1 MLPVVDT
8 VASLLTSAAEA
19 IGLASGPSSSKSK
32 TMSDKGN
39 GKKPT
44 KDVEEIRSQRE
55 GNSSRHPEK
64 WSPLYDSA
72 PSRREEK
79 PRDRRKRVA
88 ELTLRA
94 LNRGSYEY
102 RSATISLGIK
112 ETVEGTI
119 FFEENY
125 PLNDWKSVP
134 HRDTQRAAEATVSIL
149 NISTLDA
156 ARILHNSYRF
166 APQDGSAPPK
176 TGVLNFASATQPGGG
191 FENGAEA
198 QEESIA
204 RVSTLSRSL
213 KSKEGKRFYEVHK
226 KHKSPFYTH
235 TMIFSPDVI
244 VFHNDQGEG
253 VDPMPIQVVS
263 SAAVNAGLILENKA
277 TFLTAQAE
285 VEIEAA
291 MEERMGRILYL
302 FETRGIRNIVLGTFG
317 TGVFKNK
324 VDMVA
329 RVWAKLLVGGR
340 FTFSFDRV
348 FFAVTGDTTFAT
360 FKGSWEGWEKT
371 GRNTH

>member
-1 MLPVVDT
+1 AP
-8 VASLLTSAAEA
+8 
-19 IGLASGPSSSKSK
+19 
-32 TMSDKGN
+32 
-39 GKKPT
+39 
-44 KDVEEIRSQRE
+44 SQRQ
-55 GNSSRHPEK
+55 
-64 WSPLYDSA
+64 
-72 PSRREEK
+72 EK

-102 RSATISLGIK
+102 RSATIPLGIK

-134 HRDTQRAAEATVSIL
+134 HRVTQRAAEATVSIL

-204 RVSTLSRSL
+204 RVSTLVRSL
-213 KSKEGKRFYEVHK
+213 KSKEGKRFYEIHQR
-226 KHKSPFYTH
+226 HKSAFYTH

-244 VFHNDQGEG
+244 VFHNDQGEA

-360 FKGSWEGWEKT
+360 FKGSWE
-371 GRNTH
+371 